1 MLEIGQPAPPFAL
14 PDQDGTEV
22 SLADLAG
29 QPVVLYFYPRD
40 DTSGCTTQAC
50 GIRDQWS
57 EFEAA
62 GAAVLGVSPDPV
74 ESHAKFAAKHDLPH
88 RLLADPDRTVI
99 EPYGAWGMKKM
110 YGKEYEGVIRSSVL
124 IAPDGTIAAHWPKV
138 QPKKH
143 ADQVLA
149 AIAELGTD

>member
-1 MLEIGQPAPPFAL
+1 MLEVGDRAPDFTL

-22 SLADLAG
+22 TLSNLTG
-29 QPVVLYFYPRD
+29 SPVLVYFYPKD

-57 EFEAA
+57 EFEEA
-62 GAAVLGVSPDPV
+62 GAVVLGISPDPV
-74 ESHAKFAAKHDLPH
+74 DSHERFAAKHDLPH
-88 RLLADPDRTVI
+88 RLLADPERVAIDA
-99 EPYGAWGMKKM
+99 YGAWGKKSM
-110 YGKEYEGVIRSSVL
+110 YGREYEGVLRSSVL
-124 IAPDGTIAAHWPKV
+124 IDASGTVAAVWPKV

-149 AIAELGTD
+149 AIRTL

>member
-1 MLEIGQPAPPFAL
+1 MLEIGQPAPPFTL
-14 PDQDGTEV
+14 PDQDGTPV
-22 SLADLAG
+22 RLADLAG
-29 QPVVLYFYPRD
+29 QPVVVYFYPRD

-57 EFEAA
+57 QFEAA
-62 GAAVLGVSPDPV
+62 GAAVLGISPDPV
-74 ESHAKFAAKHDLPH
+74 DSHAKFAAKHDLPH

-99 EPYGAWGMKKM
+99 EPYGAWGLKKM
-110 YGKEYEGVIRSSVL
+110 YGKEYEGVIRSTVL
-124 IAPDGTIAAHWPKV
+124 IAPDGTVAAVWPKV

-149 AIAELGTD
+149 AIDDLGTA

>member
-1 MLEIGQPAPPFAL
+1 MLEIGQPAPAFTL
-14 PDQDGTEV
+14 PDQDGTHV
-22 SLADLAG
+22 SLSDLSG
-29 QPVVLYFYPRD
+29 QPVVVYFYPRD

-74 ESHAKFAAKHDLPH
+74 DSHAKFAAKYDLPH
-88 RLLADPDRTVI
+88 RLLADPDREVI
-99 EPYGAWGMKKM
+99 EPYGAWGIKKM
-110 YGKEYEGVIRSSVL
+110 YGKEYEGVIRSTVL
-124 IAPDGTIAAHWPKV
+124 IAPDGTVAAVWPKV

-149 AIAELGTD
+149 AIGELDPA